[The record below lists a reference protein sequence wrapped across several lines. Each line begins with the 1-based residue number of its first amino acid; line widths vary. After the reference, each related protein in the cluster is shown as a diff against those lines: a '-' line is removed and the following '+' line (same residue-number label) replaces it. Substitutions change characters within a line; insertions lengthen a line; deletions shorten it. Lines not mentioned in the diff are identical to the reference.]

1 VKLIELKCANCGSQL
16 LPEDVSPQL
25 AAARCRH
32 CNALFA
38 IPAAAGA
45 AAIGRPEVTLPSRF
59 RIERDME
66 SLRIT
71 RKWFSPVAFFLL
83 FFAVFWNGFMIVWH
97 AIALGTGMWVMSAFG
112 LIHTG
117 IGIGLI
123 YVVLAKFLNTT
134 VITANKF
141 ELSVISGP
149 LPWRGNKRIEAGQ
162 VRQLYC
168 KEKVSHGKNGASVSY
183 SVEAVMNDNTRQTLA
198 AGFENS
204 DQALFVEQQI
214 ERHLGIADVPV
225 AGEHGR

>member
-1 VKLIELKCANCGSQL
+1 MSLIELKCANCGSQL
-16 LPEDVSPQL
+16 SPEDISPQL

-38 IPAAAGA
+38 IPSAAGPA
-45 AAIGRPEVTLPSRF
+45 PIGRPEVTLPPRF
-59 RIERDME
+59 QIDSDMD

-71 RKWFSPVAFFLL
+71 RKWLSPSAFFLL
-83 FFAVFWNGFMIVWH
+83 FFAIFWNGFMIVWH
-97 AIALGTGMWVMSAFG
+97 TIALGTGMWIMSAFG

-117 IGIGLI
+117 VGIGLI

-141 ELSVISGP
+141 ELSVRSGP
-149 LPWRGNKRIEAGQ
+149 LPWRGDRQIEANQ

-168 KEKVSHGKNGASVSY
+168 KEKVTHGKHGSSASY
-183 SVEAVMNDNTRQTLA
+183 AVEAVMKDNTRQALA
-198 AGFENS
+198 QGFENA

-214 ERHLGIADVPV
+214 ERHLAIADVPV